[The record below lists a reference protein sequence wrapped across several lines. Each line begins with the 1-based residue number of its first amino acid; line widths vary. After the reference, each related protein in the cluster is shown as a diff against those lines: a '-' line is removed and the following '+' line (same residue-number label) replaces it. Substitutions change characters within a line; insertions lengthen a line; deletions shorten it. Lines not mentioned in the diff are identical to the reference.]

1 DLAKMVKGQTN
12 PNPPVG
18 AVIVKNG
25 VIKGFGAHLK
35 AGQAHAE
42 AQAIQMAKEN
52 AKDATIYVT
61 LEPCSHVGKTN
72 PCTDLLITQGIKR
85 VVIACMDP
93 NEKVAGKGINK
104 LREAGLIVDIGILR

>member
-1 DLAKMVKGQTN
+1 
-12 PNPPVG
+12 
-18 AVIVKNG
+18 
-25 VIKGFGAHLK
+25 
-35 AGQAHAE
+35 
-42 AQAIQMAKEN
+42 N

-104 LREAGLIVDIGILR
+104 LREAGLIVDIGILRKEAEHINEAFFHYIQTKTPYVTLKTATSLDGKIATNTGESKWI